1 MALMKKF
8 GGAIIFLAILS
19 SAANARPPTVGVN
32 PGYDRALQESRKP
45 QRASEARDYQI
56 NTVVKRHR
64 RRK

>member
-1 MALMKKF
+1 MKKF
-8 GGAIIFLAILS
+8 GAAIFLSLLS

-45 QRASEARDYQI
+45 HHASDSHEPNI
-56 NTVVKRHR
+56 MVKRHR